1 LIVSLRFI
9 KKYPTFTFIKP
20 TKQMQKNIQIFIVDD
35 DPFWSGVL
43 KLILTRLEYSNI
55 SLYSNGTDCINDLNL
70 NPKLIFL
77 DYQLGDM
84 DGIEV
89 LQKIKKYNSETGVVF
104 CTAHEDLN
112 VAIDAM
118 KSGSFD
124 FIIKTDV
131 SDKKIECLIKNMA
144 DKQIFF
150 DKVF

>member
-89 LQKIKKYNSETGVVF
+89 LQKIKKYNSEIGVVF

-144 DKQIFF
+144 DKQIFY